1 MILFMVMLMMWE
13 NASYRMQEEERRR
26 RQHRAHVASPRAS
39 RPPRMVG
46 NVGGVDIAGAPPA
59 TIASACTRHGLTTR
73 PWVRAAEPRPRV
85 FDVLLL
91 DGPALDLLEVRLRE
105 LDASVDRFIVVE
117 GRRSPDGRRKPT
129 FFGSQRGSTRFA
141 PYRRKLLYYEVPEA
155 AYPTGKTAGS
165 AAIDRL
171 HRAEMR
177 AALELAGVQ
186 PGDVVLAADA
196 DEIPSASSL
205 GLFIGC
211 EGWPSNATTVGLSLE
226 RFVFSYYLALREED
240 SQHRMPTARVSTY
253 SSRHAGAA
261 VSRGVISRSVSGG
274 GPPVVLA
281 EAGWQCSCCFRALG
295 DFRHGCSDAQARA
308 RLGSAMQRA
317 DEEAVQRVL
326 CGGKPEAAHAA
337 ARPAQALRGGGT
349 SAAAGQSALPSLQ
362 RRHGV
367 GGLPAWLGGQSG
379 GEVEFLLPGHC
390 ERPATPDPSSV
401 AEPPLENRS
410 AATKA
415 QGLASEGKHEGE
427 GKGKGK
433 DDAKVVGG
441 KKPGVEAAAAAAAS
455 AALPQKRKRPAVGH
469 GRD

>member
-73 PWVRAAEPRPRV
+73 PWVRAGEPRPHV

-91 DGPALDLLEVRLRE
+91 DGPVLDLLEVRLRE

-141 PYRRKLLYYEVPEA
+141 PYRRKLLHYEVPEA
-155 AYPTGKTAGS
+155 AYPTGKTGS

-211 EGWPSNATTVGLSLE
+211 EGWPSNATTVGLLLE

-240 SQHRMPTARVSTY
+240 SQQRTPTARVSIY

-261 VSRGVISRSVSGG
+261 FSRGVISRSVSGG

-349 SAAAGQSALPSLQ
+349 GQSALPSLQ

-379 GEVEFLLPGHC
+379 GDVEFLLPGHC

-410 AATKA
+410 AVSLPAQVASPGVGPTKA
-415 QGLASEGKHEGE
+415 QGLASEG
-427 GKGKGK
+427 
-433 DDAKVVGG
+433 
-441 KKPGVEAAAAAAAS
+441 S
-455 AALPQKRKRPAVGH
+455 AALPPKRKRPAVGH